1 MDRRETDSLCHPMS
15 VRAGRYHRL
24 WTSRV
29 SIPADR
35 MNPLPPTTTSERTLA
50 SCKLLRYVS
59 EELALGGPVEHVDNS
74 FRAGTLRETGY
85 NPRQASPTACV
96 SIGVAEARIK

>member
-1 MDRRETDSLCHPMS
+1 MSVGPELSQEWLKDRRETDSLCHPMS
-15 VRAGRYHRL
+15 VKAGRYHRL

-35 MNPLPPTTTSERTLA
+35 MNPLPPTTTSERA
-50 SCKLLRYVS
+50 SASREILRCLS
-59 EELALGGPVEHVDNS
+59 EELTLGGPVEHVDNT

-85 NPRQASPTACV
+85 NPR
-96 SIGVAEARIK
+96 